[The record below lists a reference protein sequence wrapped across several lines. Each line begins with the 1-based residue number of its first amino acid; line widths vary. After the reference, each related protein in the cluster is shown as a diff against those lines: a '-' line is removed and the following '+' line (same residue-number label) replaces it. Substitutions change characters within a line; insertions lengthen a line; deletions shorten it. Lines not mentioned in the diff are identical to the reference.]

1 MDTFCPDWQD
11 GLKPVKEERIMSNF
25 GQIANLN
32 GQVPRIDPDKAA
44 MLLIDHQS
52 GLFQTVKDMP
62 MTELRANA
70 ITLAKIASL
79 AKIPVITTAS
89 VPQGPNGPLIPEIHE
104 AAPHAQY
111 VARKGEINAWDNA
124 EFVAAVEKTGRKQ
137 LIIAGTITSVCMAF
151 PSISAVAAGYQ
162 VFAVIDASG
171 TYSKMAQEITLARI
185 VQAGVLPMDT
195 AAECSEVQQT
205 WNRPD
210 AAQWAEAYSAVFP
223 HYQLLIE
230 SYMKAQAVVSNHE
243 QLDSERK

>member
-1 MDTFCPDWQD
+1 MSTFAN
-11 GLKPVKEERIMSNF
+11 VANF
-25 GQIANLN
+25 N
-32 GQVPRIDPDKAA
+32 GRVPRIDPENVA

-89 VPQGPNGPLIPEIHE
+89 VPQGPNGPLIPEIHQ
-104 AAPHAQY
+104 AAPHARY
-111 VARKGEINAWDNA
+111 IARKGEINAWDNP
-124 EFVAAVEKTGRKQ
+124 EFVEAVKATGKQQ

-171 TYSKMAQEITLARI
+171 TYSKMAEEITLAR
-185 VQAGVLPMDT
+185 VMQAGVVPMDT
-195 AAECSEVQQT
+195 AAVCSEVQRS
-205 WNRPD
+205 WNRED
-210 AAQWAEAYSAVFP
+210 AQQWAEAYSSVFP

-230 SYMKAQAVVSNHE
+230 SYLKAQQVARDNE
-243 QLDSERK
+243 LLDSQR